1 MASLDREKK
10 EIKKA
15 SGSNS
20 AVRQIIGA
28 KKPKKEYVYRSYYLE
43 KHHVKALDFEKA
55 KTGKDLSQIVREA
68 LDQYFGEELEQYKD

>member
-20 AVRQIIGA
+20 AVRQIIGD
-28 KKPKKEYVYRSYYLE
+28 KKPKKEFAYRSYYIE
-43 KHHVKALDFEKA
+43 QHHVKALAFEKA
-55 KTGKDLSQIVREA
+55 KTGKDLSEIVRNALDNYFGDE
-68 LDQYFGEELEQYKD
+68 LDQYKD

>member
-15 SGSNS
+15 SGPNS

-28 KKPKKEYVYRSYYLE
+28 NKPKKEYIYRSYYLE

-55 KTGKDLSQIVREA
+55 KTGKDLSQIIRES
-68 LDQYFGEELEQYKD
+68 LDQFFGDELEQYKD